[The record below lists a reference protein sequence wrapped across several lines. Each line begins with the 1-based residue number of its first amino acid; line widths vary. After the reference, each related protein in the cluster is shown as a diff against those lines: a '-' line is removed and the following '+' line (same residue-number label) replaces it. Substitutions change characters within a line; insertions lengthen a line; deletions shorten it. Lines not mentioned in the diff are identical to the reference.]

1 MLAHVLKHAAASML
15 DEVILVLGHQAE
27 RISAAVGEW
36 GQRVVVNREYAT
48 GQSTSLR
55 AGLVAINPDAA
66 AVVFLLGDQP
76 QVLPRT
82 IDALIDAFRTCAASI
97 VLPTYDG
104 VDGHPILIAR
114 PLFAELQSVS
124 GDRGARDVIR
134 SHSDAVLQ
142 VPVSGTLPRD
152 VDTEEDYAAL
162 LAGWPAGDDIALLG
176 DPGLS

>member
-1 MLAHVLKHAAASML
+1 MLAHVLMHAAASTL

-55 AGLVAINPDAA
+55 AGLVAISPDAA

-76 QVLPRT
+76 QVLPQT
-82 IDALIDAFRTCAASI
+82 IDALIDAFRTRAASI
-97 VLPTYDG
+97 VVPTYDG
-104 VDGHPILIAR
+104 VGGHPILIAR
-114 PLFAELQSVS
+114 PLFAELESVS

-162 LAGWPAGDDIALLG
+162 LARWPAGDDIALLG
-176 DPGLS
+176 DSGLS